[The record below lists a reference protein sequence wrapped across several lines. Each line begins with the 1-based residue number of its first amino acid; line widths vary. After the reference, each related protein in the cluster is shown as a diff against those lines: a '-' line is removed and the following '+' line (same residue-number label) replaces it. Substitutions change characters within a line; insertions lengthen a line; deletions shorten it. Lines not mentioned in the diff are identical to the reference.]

1 MAMPKWSFVERGEVD
16 STQLVARELASKGA
30 PEGTIVVAK
39 SQSTGRGRQGRA
51 WVSPPGGLYMSF
63 ILRPGSI
70 RSPEALP
77 LVAAL
82 AIVDGV
88 RSLTGLPARIRWPN
102 DIMVGSKKLGGVI
115 AAAET
120 QGREVALVLVG
131 VGVNCNATISGL
143 PSPGGEATSIAE
155 EVGNDVEIPM
165 VRGSILESFSRLYE
179 RFRAGDDLA
188 PLWKESV
195 STIGKS
201 VTIKMRA
208 GETPFSCDA
217 VGIASDGGL
226 VVSRSGVQSTVRA
239 EEIEWL
245 RETG

>member
-1 MAMPKWSFVERGEVD
+1 MAMKWALIERDEVD
-16 STQLVARELASKGA
+16 STQSVASELASKGA
-30 PEGTIVVAK
+30 PEGTTIVAK
-39 SQSTGRGRQGRA
+39 SQSAGRGRLGRA

-63 ILRPGSI
+63 ILRPGRI
-70 RSPEALP
+70 GRPEAMP
-77 LVAAL
+77 LIGAL
-82 AIVDGV
+82 AVVNGV
-88 RSLTGLPARIRWPN
+88 NSLTGLRARIRWPN

-115 AAAET
+115 AVAET
-120 QGREVALVLVG
+120 YGREVTWVLVG
-131 VGVNCNATISGL
+131 VGVNCNAPISGL
-143 PSPGGEATSIAE
+143 QTAGEATSIAE
-155 EVGNDVEIPM
+155 EVGKDVEIRK
-165 VRGSILESFSRLYE
+165 VRDSILESFSRLYV

-217 VGIASDGGL
+217 VGTAPDGGL

-245 RETG
+245 REKG

>member
-1 MAMPKWSFVERGEVD
+1 MAMKWALIERDEVD
-16 STQLVARELASKGA
+16 STQSVASELASKGA
-30 PEGTIVVAK
+30 PEGTTIVAK
-39 SQSTGRGRQGRA
+39 SQSAGRGRLGRA

-63 ILRPGSI
+63 ILRPGRI
-70 RSPEALP
+70 GRPEAMP
-77 LVAAL
+77 LIGAL
-82 AIVDGV
+82 AVVNGV
-88 RSLTGLPARIRWPN
+88 NSLTGLRARIRWPN

-115 AAAET
+115 AVAET
-120 QGREVALVLVG
+120 YGREVTWVLVG
-131 VGVNCNATISGL
+131 VGVNCNAPISGL
-143 PSPGGEATSIAE
+143 QTAGEATSIAE
-155 EVGNDVEIPM
+155 EVGKDVEIRK
-165 VRGSILESFSRLYE
+165 VRDSILESFSRLYE

-201 VTIKMRA
+201 VTVKMRA

-226 VVSRSGVQSTVRA
+226 VVSRSGVRSTVLA